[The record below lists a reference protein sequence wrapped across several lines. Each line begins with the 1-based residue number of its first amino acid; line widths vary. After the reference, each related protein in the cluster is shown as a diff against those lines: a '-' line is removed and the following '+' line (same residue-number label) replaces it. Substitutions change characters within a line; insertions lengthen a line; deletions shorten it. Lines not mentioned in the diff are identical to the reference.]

1 MLSRELLYTA
11 LTRQKDRI
19 VILHQGPRSDLRK
32 YSSDNQSETARRLT
46 NLFALPAPIA
56 VDGRIFEKNLIHRTN
71 REEMVRSKSE
81 VIIANELAHQ
91 NVEYTY
97 EQPLT
102 IDGTT
107 KYPDF
112 TIEDAES
119 GRNFYW
125 EHCGML
131 HVPIY
136 RRRWEDKVAW
146 YKAQGILPY
155 EEGGGP
161 RGTLIVTRDEANG
174 SIDSTAIN
182 QLIGAV
188 LGL

>member
-32 YSSDNQSETARRLT
+32 YSSDDQSETARRLT

-56 VDGRIFEKNLIHRTN
+56 VDGRIFEENLIHRTN

-81 VIIANELAHQ
+81 VIIANELAHRK
-91 NVEYTY
+91 VDYTY

-102 IDGTT
+102 IAGAT

-131 HVPIY
+131 HVPSY
-136 RRRWEDKVAW
+136 LRRWEAKVVW
-146 YKAQGILPY
+146 YKNQGILPY
-155 EEGGGP
+155 DEGRGP
-161 RGTLIVTRDEANG
+161 RGTLVITRDEANG
-174 SIDSTAIN
+174 SIDSAKIN
-182 QLIGAV
+182 HILEAV